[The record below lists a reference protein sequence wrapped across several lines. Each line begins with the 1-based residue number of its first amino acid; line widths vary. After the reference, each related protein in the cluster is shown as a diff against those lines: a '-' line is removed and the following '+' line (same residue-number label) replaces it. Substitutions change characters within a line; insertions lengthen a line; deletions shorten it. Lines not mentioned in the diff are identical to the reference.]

1 MTCDLWNNA
10 KTLSGLI
17 GQLVSVTGCSGQQIY
32 KGVLISADPVSKSV
46 VLVKKSDDE
55 QLSLNENEHV
65 LKSEEKTQSY
75 HLQII
80 PWVDLKNVVVHEKP
94 TATPSNVEELDPLN
108 FRAKFLKSLHLNN
121 NKNQQLDENHIDV
134 QKRKS
139 ELKEYLLKHQ
149 LSVKEDINENL
160 IVHDLVSIISPYMPV
175 NCGGTNQIVL
185 DRIKNLVTHF
195 DSKIE

>member
-1 MTCDLWNNA
+1 M
-10 KTLSGLI
+10 
-17 GQLVSVTGCSGQQIY
+17 
-32 KGVLISADPVSKSV
+32 
-46 VLVKKSDDE
+46 
-55 QLSLNENEHV
+55 
-65 LKSEEKTQSY
+65 KSEEKTQSY

>member
-1 MTCDLWNNA
+1 M
-10 KTLSGLI
+10 
-17 GQLVSVTGCSGQQIY
+17 
-32 KGVLISADPVSKSV
+32 
-46 VLVKKSDDE
+46 
-55 QLSLNENEHV
+55 
-65 LKSEEKTQSY
+65 
-75 HLQII
+75 
-80 PWVDLKNVVVHEKP
+80 
-94 TATPSNVEELDPLN
+94 
-108 FRAKFLKSLHLNN
+108 KSLLLNN

-185 DRIKNLVTHF
+185 DRIKNLVSHF